1 MPISKRN
8 RRGLLLLLCIA
19 ALISYTP
26 RIIAAYSDDDEI
38 QISFEELEKIEE
50 EIDEKREYKKESK
63 KKKKVWASKFQRP
76 SQAFDPNEYQEEDW
90 LKLGLSKKQVD
101 VVLNFSKRGLKSNE
115 DLKKI
120 FVISSDLFD
129 LIKDSTF
136 YPEFEAKKQFEPLP
150 EKEFIKVDINTADI
164 ENLKSI
170 PGIGDFYAKKIVE
183 YREELGGY
191 NDPKQLLEIWKFD
204 DEKYEQISGKIILSE
219 GNIKAININ
228 SCSIDELKNH
238 PYISYKVANSIVKMR
253 MANGNYNMI
262 EDVLESKL
270 IDRELFLKIKNYL
283 KI

>member
-26 RIIAAYSDDDEI
+26 RIIAAFSDDDDI

-50 EIDEKREYKKESK
+50 EIDAKREYKKS
-63 KKKKVWASKFQRP
+63 KKKVWASKFKAP
-76 SQAFDPNEYQEEDW
+76 EQAFDPNEYQEEDW

-101 VVLNFSKRGLKSNE
+101 VVLNFSKRGLKSNN
-115 DLKKI
+115 DLEKI

-170 PGIGDFYAKKIVE
+170 PGIGDFYAKKIIE

-191 NDPKQLLEIWKFD
+191 CDTKQLLEIWKFD
-204 DEKYEQISGKIILSE
+204 SEKYDEVSENIIL
-219 GNIKAININ
+219 NKKDLRLIDIN
-228 SCSIDELKNH
+228 SCSIDELKSH

-253 MANGNYNMI
+253 LASGNYNQI
-262 EDVLESKL
+262 EDILESKL
-270 IDRELFLKIKNYL
+270 IDRELFSKIKNYL

>member
-26 RIIAAYSDDDEI
+26 RIIAAYSDDDDI

-50 EIDEKREYKKESK
+50 EIDEKREYKKKS
-63 KKKKVWASKFQRP
+63 KKKVWASKFKAP
-76 SQAFDPNEYQEEDW
+76 EQAFDPNEYQEEDW

-101 VVLNFSKRGLKSNE
+101 VVLNFSKRGLKSND
-115 DLKKI
+115 DLEKI

-136 YPEFEAKKQFEPLP
+136 YPEFEAKKKFEPLP

-170 PGIGDFYAKKIVE
+170 PGIGEFYAKKIIE

-191 NDPKQLLEIWKFD
+191 CDTKQLLEIWKFD
-204 DEKYEQISGKIILSE
+204 SEKYEEVSKNIIL
-219 GNIKAININ
+219 NKKDLRLIDIN

-253 MANGNYNMI
+253 MANGNYNQI
-262 EDVLESKL
+262 EDILESKL
-270 IDRELFLKIKNYL
+270 IDRELFSKIKN
-283 KI
+283 

>member
-26 RIIAAYSDDDEI
+26 RIIAAFSDDDDI

-50 EIDEKREYKKESK
+50 EIDAKREYKKS
-63 KKKKVWASKFQRP
+63 KKKVWASKFKAP
-76 SQAFDPNEYQEEDW
+76 EQAFDPNEYQEEDW
-90 LKLGLSKKQVD
+90 LKLGLSRKQVD
-101 VVLNFSKRGLKSNE
+101 VVLNFSKQGLKSNN
-115 DLKKI
+115 DLEKI

-170 PGIGDFYAKKIVE
+170 PGIGDFYAKKIIE

-191 NDPKQLLEIWKFD
+191 CDTKQLLEIWKFNS
-204 DEKYEQISGKIILSE
+204 EKYDEVSENIIL
-219 GNIKAININ
+219 NKKDLRLIDINF
-228 SCSIDELKNH
+228 CSIDELKSH

-253 MANGNYNMI
+253 LASGNYNQI
-262 EDVLESKL
+262 EDILESKL
-270 IDRELFLKIKNYL
+270 IDRELFSKIKNYL

>member
-26 RIIAAYSDDDEI
+26 RIIAAYGDDDDEI

-63 KKKKVWASKFQRP
+63 KKVWASKFKRP
-76 SQAFDPNEYQEEDW
+76 SQAFDPNEYQQEDW

-101 VVLNFSKRGLKSNE
+101 VVLNFSKRGLKSND

-120 FVISSDLFD
+120 FVISSELFD
-129 LIKDSTF
+129 LMKDSTF

-170 PGIGDFYAKKIVE
+170 PGIGDFYAKKIIE

-191 NDPKQLLEIWKFD
+191 TDTKQLLEIWKFD
-204 DEKYEQISGKIILSE
+204 DEKYEQVSESIILSE
-219 GNIKAININ
+219 GNIKPIDINT
-228 SCSIDELKNH
+228 CTIDELKNH

-253 MANGNYNMI
+253 MANGNYSTV
-262 EDVLESKL
+262 EDILESKL
-270 IDRELFLKIKNYL
+270 IDQELFLKIKNYL

>member
-26 RIIAAYSDDDEI
+26 RIITAFSDDNNI

-50 EIDEKREYKKESK
+50 EIDAKREYKKS
-63 KKKKVWASKFQRP
+63 KKKVWASKFKAP
-76 SQAFDPNEYQEEDW
+76 EQAFDPNEYQEEDW

-101 VVLNFSKRGLKSNE
+101 VVLNFSKRGLKSNN
-115 DLKKI
+115 DLEKI

-170 PGIGDFYAKKIVE
+170 PGIGDFYAKKIIE

-191 NDPKQLLEIWKFD
+191 CDTKQLLEIWKFD
-204 DEKYEQISGKIILSE
+204 SEKYDEVSENIIL
-219 GNIKAININ
+219 NKKDLRLIDIN
-228 SCSIDELKNH
+228 SCSIDELKSH

-253 MANGNYNMI
+253 LASGNYNQI
-262 EDVLESKL
+262 EDILESKL
-270 IDRELFLKIKNYL
+270 IDRELFSKIKNYL

>member
-1 MPISKRN
+1 M
-8 RRGLLLLLCIA
+8 LLCIS

-26 RIIAAYSDDDEI
+26 RIISAYSDDDEI
-38 QISFEELEKIEE
+38 QISFEELEKIEK

-63 KKKKVWASKFQRP
+63 KKGWASKFKRP
-76 SQAFDPNEYQEEDW
+76 AQAFDPNEYQEEDW

-136 YPEFEAKKQFEPLP
+136 YPDFEAKKQFESLP
-150 EKEFIKVDINTADI
+150 EKEFIRVDINTADI
-164 ENLKSI
+164 DNLKSI

-191 NDPKQLLEIWKFD
+191 NDTKQLLEIWKFD
-204 DEKYEQISGKIILSE
+204 NEKYEEISSSITLSE
-219 GNIKAININ
+219 GNIKLININ

-238 PYISYKVANSIVKMR
+238 PYVSYKVANSIVKMR
-253 MANGNYNMI
+253 MTNGTYNQV
-262 EDVLESKL
+262 EDVLKSKL
-270 IDRELFLKIKNYL
+270 IDQELFSKIKDYL

>member
-1 MPISKRN
+1 M
-8 RRGLLLLLCIA
+8 LLCIA

-26 RIIAAYSDDDEI
+26 RIIAAFSDDDDI

-50 EIDEKREYKKESK
+50 EIDAKREYKKS
-63 KKKKVWASKFQRP
+63 KKKVWASKFKAP
-76 SQAFDPNEYQEEDW
+76 EQAFDPNEYQEEDW
-90 LKLGLSKKQVD
+90 LKLGLSRKQVD
-101 VVLNFSKRGLKSNE
+101 VVLNFSKQGLKSNN
-115 DLKKI
+115 DLEKI

-170 PGIGDFYAKKIVE
+170 PGIGDFYAKKIIE

-191 NDPKQLLEIWKFD
+191 CDTKQLLEIWKFD
-204 DEKYEQISGKIILSE
+204 SEKYDEVSENIIL
-219 GNIKAININ
+219 NKKDLRLIDIN
-228 SCSIDELKNH
+228 SCSIDELKSH

-253 MANGNYNMI
+253 LASGNYNQI
-262 EDVLESKL
+262 EDILESKL
-270 IDRELFLKIKNYL
+270 IDRELFSKIKNYL

>member
-26 RIIAAYSDDDEI
+26 RIIAAFSDDDDI

-50 EIDEKREYKKESK
+50 EIDAKREYKKS
-63 KKKKVWASKFQRP
+63 KKKVWASKFKAP
-76 SQAFDPNEYQEEDW
+76 EQAFDPNEYQEEDW

-101 VVLNFSKRGLKSNE
+101 VVLNFSKRGLKSNN
-115 DLKKI
+115 DLEKI

-170 PGIGDFYAKKIVE
+170 PGIGDFYAKKIIE

-191 NDPKQLLEIWKFD
+191 CDTKQLLEIWKFD
-204 DEKYEQISGKIILSE
+204 NEKYDEVSENIIL
-219 GNIKAININ
+219 NKKDLRLIDMNF
-228 SCSIDELKNH
+228 CSIDELKSH

-253 MANGNYNMI
+253 LASGNYNQI
-262 EDVLESKL
+262 EDILESKL
-270 IDRELFLKIKNYL
+270 IDRELFSKIKNYL

>member
-26 RIIAAYSDDDEI
+26 RIIAAFSDDDDI

-50 EIDEKREYKKESK
+50 EIDAKREYKKS
-63 KKKKVWASKFQRP
+63 KKKVWASKFKAP
-76 SQAFDPNEYQEEDW
+76 EQAFDPNEYQEEDW

-101 VVLNFSKRGLKSNE
+101 VVLNFSKRGLKSNN
-115 DLKKI
+115 DLEKI

-170 PGIGDFYAKKIVE
+170 PGIGDFYAKKIIE

-191 NDPKQLLEIWKFD
+191 CDTKQLLEIWKFD
-204 DEKYEQISGKIILSE
+204 SEKYDEVSENIIL
-219 GNIKAININ
+219 NKKDLRLIDINF
-228 SCSIDELKNH
+228 CSIDELKSH

-253 MANGNYNMI
+253 LASGNYNQI
-262 EDVLESKL
+262 EDILESKL
-270 IDRELFLKIKNYL
+270 IDRELFSKIKNYL

>member
-26 RIIAAYSDDDEI
+26 RIIAAFSDDDDI

-50 EIDEKREYKKESK
+50 EIDAKREYKKS
-63 KKKKVWASKFQRP
+63 KKKVWASKFKAP
-76 SQAFDPNEYQEEDW
+76 EQAFDPNEYQEEDW
-90 LKLGLSKKQVD
+90 LKLGLSRKQVD
-101 VVLNFSKRGLKSNE
+101 VVLNFSKQGLKSNN
-115 DLKKI
+115 DLEKI

-170 PGIGDFYAKKIVE
+170 PGIGDFYAKKIIE

-191 NDPKQLLEIWKFD
+191 CDTKQLLEIWKFNS
-204 DEKYEQISGKIILSE
+204 EKYDEVSENIIL
-219 GNIKAININ
+219 NKKDLRLIDIN
-228 SCSIDELKNH
+228 SCSIDELKSH

-253 MANGNYNMI
+253 LASGNYNQI
-262 EDVLESKL
+262 EDILESKL
-270 IDRELFLKIKNYL
+270 IDRELFSKIKNYL

>member
-1 MPISKRN
+1 M
-8 RRGLLLLLCIA
+8 LLCIG

-26 RIIAAYSDDDEI
+26 RIIAAYSDDDDI
-38 QISFEELEKIEE
+38 QISFEELEKLEE
-50 EIDEKREYKKESK
+50 EIDEKREYKKKS
-63 KKKKVWASKFQRP
+63 KKKVWASKFKAP
-76 SQAFDPNEYQEEDW
+76 EQAFDPNEYQEEDW

-101 VVLNFSKRGLKSNE
+101 VVLNFSKRGLKSND
-115 DLKKI
+115 DLEKI

-136 YPEFEAKKQFEPLP
+136 YPEFEAKKQFESLP

-170 PGIGDFYAKKIVE
+170 PGIGDFYAKKIIE

-191 NDPKQLLEIWKFD
+191 CDTKQLLEIWKFD
-204 DEKYEQISGKIILSE
+204 NEKYKEVRENIIL
-219 GNIKAININ
+219 NKKDLKLIDIN
-228 SCSIDELKNH
+228 SCSIDELKSH

-253 MANGNYNMI
+253 MANGNYNQI
-262 EDVLESKL
+262 EDILESKL
-270 IDRELFLKIKNYL
+270 IDRELFSKIKSYL